1 MRDQRESEESAM
13 DENRPKGITR
23 RDFIKTTGAGL
34 LAAGLG
40 GANLITP
47 GRARAAGKSLKILQW
62 AHFVPSYD
70 TDFFDPFA
78 KKWGEANGVEVTVD
92 HIGLAEL
99 PARTAAEISAG
110 EGHDLIEWVSPPSQ
124 LEPSVLDLTDL
135 NLEAKK
141 RFGKQLRVCTMSS
154 FNPHTKKYYGFCPG
168 WTIDPGD
175 YRKSLWTKA
184 GKPAGPDTWEDLITY
199 GSKIKNELGVQLGIG
214 MSQEIDS
221 NMAARALIWS
231 YGISVQDENENVVI
245 NNPRTVEAVEY
256 MTRLYKTAMTPEIF
270 SWSAVSNN
278 QALIA
283 GRASYILNSI
293 SAYRSAQQQVPEI
306 AKDVFFVPALKGP
319 TGTAWSSEHVIYI
332 YVIPKYS
339 KNADTAKE
347 FILALLENYDK
358 AMYFSK
364 DYNSPAFFDTR
375 IPAGSRGYPPVKGA
389 RTLVDLNNAW
399 FDDDPFRLE
408 GEAKGKLTVLKNA
421 REWSTNVGHPGPAN
435 PAIGEVFSTF
445 ILPNMMASA
454 ARGMKAS
461 DAVAQ
466 AEHQIKT
473 IFDGWRRR
481 GLVGGTR

>member
-1 MRDQRESEESAM
+1 M
-13 DENRPKGITR
+13 DENSRKGITR
-23 RDFIKTTGAGL
+23 RDFLKTTGAGL

-70 TDFFDPFA
+70 TEFFDPFA
-78 KKWGEANGVEVTVD
+78 KGWGEATGVEVTVD
-92 HIGLAEL
+92 HIGLAEI
-99 PARTAAEISAG
+99 PARTAAEIAAG

-124 LEPSVLDLTDL
+124 LEPSVLDLTDV
-135 NLEAKK
+135 NREAQR
-141 RFGKQLRVCTMSS
+141 RFGKQVGLCTNSS
-154 FNPHTKKYYGFCPG
+154 YNPHTRNYYGFCHG

-175 YRKSLWTKA
+175 YRKSLWTKV
-184 GKPAGPDTWEDLITY
+184 GKPDGPETWEDLITY
-199 GSKIKNELGVQLGIG
+199 GSRIKKELGVQLGIG

-221 NMAARALIWS
+221 NMAARALLWS
-231 YGISVQDENENVVI
+231 YDTSVQDNAENVVI
-245 NNPRTVEAVEY
+245 NNPRAVEAVEY
-256 MTRLYKTAMTPEIF
+256 MARLYKASMTPEIF

-293 SAYRSAQQQVPEI
+293 SAYRSAQEQVPEI

-319 TGTAWSSEHVIYI
+319 TGKRWSSEHVIFI

-339 KNADTAKE
+339 KNADTAKK

-364 DYNSPAFFDTR
+364 LYNSPAFFDTR
-375 IPAGSRGYPPVKGA
+375 IPAGSRGYSPVTGA
-389 RTLVDLNNAW
+389 KNLLHLNNAW
-399 FDDDPFRLE
+399 FDDDPFRLK
-408 GEAKGKLTVLKNA
+408 GEAKGKLAVLKDGM
-421 REWSTNVGHPGPAN
+421 EWSTNVGHPGPAD
-435 PAIGEVFSTF
+435 PAIGEIFSTF

-454 ARGMKAS
+454 AQGMKAS
-461 DAVAQ
+461 EAVIQ
-466 AEHQIKT
+466 AEKQIKT
-473 IFDGWRRR
+473 IFQAWRNR